1 MAGDKKL
8 LVILEST
15 LGLSTQF
22 ISSLSLSAAS
32 TSSAT
37 PRSAEET
44 DNNKNLPLP
53 LLSAAAQTLKSNS
66 GKISLFAINTP
77 FTPSAITSVL
87 AQINDSALPSL
98 VTAAFLLHPEHYTKT
113 FHTEINALVKSAL
126 REYITLI
133 NDIKKIAVE
142 NGKGLTDEDKIAVT
156 TSAGRVWKVCDQ
168 LVAAATDGVV
178 GMVMQKAN
186 EFLELV
192 RDGIKELEE
201 WDPEESDDDDWGL
214 VDDLADE
221 TKEEN
226 DEDDGEDRE
235 EVVAMLAGEKKEL
248 LRLLTPIAKLYT
260 AITTQRL
267 KPLKQQPILSK
278 YASNLDKLVDNLK
291 QIPDLVDE
299 AAGSLYEHDTQAVAS
314 YTSNLKNCAIS
325 TMEMVRKPW
334 HHETGVNAKT
344 DGQVES
350 EDKFTKWATV
360 WLKVLNELGKP
371 DVANGKYR
379 S

>member
-32 TSSAT
+32 TSGA
-37 PRSAEET
+37 PHSAEGN

-53 LLSAAAQTLKSNS
+53 LLSAAAQTLKSNT

-87 AQINDSALPSL
+87 TQINDSALPSL
-98 VTAAFLLHPEHYTKT
+98 VTAAFLLHPEHCTKT
-113 FHTEINALVKSAL
+113 FHAEINTLVKSAL

-142 NGKGLTDEDKIAVT
+142 NGKGLTDEDRAAVT
-156 TSAGRVWKVCDQ
+156 TSAARVWKVCDQ
-168 LVAAATDGVV
+168 LVAASTDGVV
-178 GMVMQKAN
+178 GMVIQKAN

-214 VDDLADE
+214 VDDLTDA
-221 TKEEN
+221 TKEEKDEN
-226 DEDDGEDRE
+226 DDEDRE
-235 EVVAMLAGEKKEL
+235 EMVAMLSGEKKDL

-260 AITTQRL
+260 AVTTQRL
-267 KPLKQQPILSK
+267 KPLRQQPILPK
-278 YASNLDKLVDNLK
+278 YASNLDKLMDNLK

-299 AAGSLYEHDTQAVAS
+299 AAGSLYEHDIQAVAS
-314 YTSNLKNCAIS
+314 YTSKLKSCAIS
-325 TMEMVRKPW
+325 TVEIVKKPW
-334 HHETGVNAKT
+334 YPETGVNAKT
-344 DGQVES
+344 DGQVEA
-350 EDKFTKWATV
+350 EDKFSKWATV
-360 WLKVLNELGKP
+360 WLNVFNELGKRG
-371 DVANGKYR
+371 VANGK
-379 S
+379 

>member
-334 HHETGVNAKT
+334 HPETGVNAKT

>member
-113 FHTEINALVKSAL
+113 FHTEINTLVKSAL

-142 NGKGLTDEDKIAVT
+142 NGKSLTDEDKVAVT

-221 TKEEN
+221 TKEEK

-260 AITTQRL
+260 AITSQRL
-267 KPLKQQPILSK
+267 KPLKQQPIPSK
-278 YASNLDKLVDNLK
+278 YASNLDKLMDNLK

-314 YTSNLKNCAIS
+314 YTSKLKNCAIS
-325 TMEMVRKPW
+325 TMEMVRQPW
-334 HHETGVNAKT
+334 YPETGANTKT
-344 DGQVES
+344 GGQV

-371 DVANGKYR
+371 DVANGK
-379 S
+379 

>member
-32 TSSAT
+32 TSGA
-37 PRSAEET
+37 PHSAEGN
-44 DNNKNLPLP
+44 DDNKNLPLP
-53 LLSAAAQTLKSNS
+53 LLSAAAQTLKSNT

-87 AQINDSALPSL
+87 TQINDSALPSL
-98 VTAAFLLHPEHYTKT
+98 VTAAFFLHPEHCTKT
-113 FHTEINALVKSAL
+113 FHAEINTLVKSAL

-142 NGKGLTDEDKIAVT
+142 NGKGLTDEDRAAVT
-156 TSAGRVWKVCDQ
+156 TSAARVWKVCDQ
-168 LVAAATDGVV
+168 LVAASTDGVV
-178 GMVMQKAN
+178 GMVIQKAN

-214 VDDLADE
+214 VDDLTDA
-221 TKEEN
+221 TKEEKDEN
-226 DEDDGEDRE
+226 DDEDRE
-235 EVVAMLAGEKKEL
+235 EMVAMLSGEKKDL

-260 AITTQRL
+260 AVTTQRL
-267 KPLKQQPILSK
+267 KPLRQQPILPK
-278 YASNLDKLVDNLK
+278 YASNLDKLMDNLK

-299 AAGSLYEHDTQAVAS
+299 AAGSLYEHDIQAVAS
-314 YTSNLKNCAIS
+314 YTSKLKSCAIS
-325 TMEMVRKPW
+325 TVEIVKKPW
-334 HHETGVNAKT
+334 YPETGVNAKT
-344 DGQVES
+344 DGQVEA
-350 EDKFTKWATV
+350 EDKFSKWATV
-360 WLKVLNELGKP
+360 WLNVFNELGKRG
-371 DVANGKYR
+371 VANGK
-379 S
+379 

>member
-37 PRSAEET
+37 PRSAEEI

-53 LLSAAAQTLKSNS
+53 LLSAAAQTLKSNT

-113 FHTEINALVKSAL
+113 FHAEINTLVKSAL
-126 REYITLI
+126 REYIALI

-142 NGKGLTDEDKIAVT
+142 NGKSLADEDRVAVT

-168 LVAAATDGVV
+168 LVAASTDGVV
-178 GMVMQKAN
+178 GVVIQKAN

-201 WDPEESDDDDWGL
+201 WNPEESDDDDWGL

-221 TKEEN
+221 TKEEK
-226 DEDDGEDRE
+226 DEDDEEDRE
-235 EVVAMLAGEKKEL
+235 EMVAMLSGEKKDL

-260 AITTQRL
+260 AVTTQRL
-267 KPLKQQPILSK
+267 KPLRQYPILPK
-278 YASNLDKLVDNLK
+278 YASNLDKLMDNLK

-299 AAGSLYEHDTQAVAS
+299 AAGSLYEHDIQAVAS
-314 YTSNLKNCAIS
+314 YTSKLKSGAIS
-325 TMEMVRKPW
+325 TVEIVKKPW
-334 HHETGVNAKT
+334 YPEIGVNTNT
-344 DGQVES
+344 DGQAET
-350 EDKFTKWATV
+350 EDKFSKWATV

-371 DVANGKYR
+371 DVANGK
-379 S
+379 